1 MHDSDQNII
10 SSSINNHEENFYHQK
25 HPKGFF
31 RSSCLIPGKLFNT
44 GTYYVSIFMFGE
56 NFSDGRY
63 LEYLLKIEIE
73 EGVFV
78 RADYHGEYKGVL
90 RPLFNWET
98 QNLT

>member
-1 MHDSDQNII
+1 
-10 SSSINNHEENFYHQK
+10 
-25 HPKGFF
+25 
-31 RSSCLIPGKLFNT
+31 
-44 GTYYVSIFMFGE
+44 MFGE